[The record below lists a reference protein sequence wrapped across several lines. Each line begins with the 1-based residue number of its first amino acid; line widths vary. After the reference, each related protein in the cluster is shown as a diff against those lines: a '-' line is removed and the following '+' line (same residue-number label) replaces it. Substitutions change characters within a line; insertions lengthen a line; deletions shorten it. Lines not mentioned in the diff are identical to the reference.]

1 MHMRHMILGLAAIGL
16 AAGSGLFAQGTKE
29 LDPNGKALRIVSVF
43 EDGSYQVR
51 YEDGSVA
58 KITTDKDTDSDWPA
72 FQAGDYAY
80 ALLDENGHARS
91 LDTLVLRQGLGLTDY
106 EISKSLV
113 TKPEDLTDRFSY
125 TYGYLLLRT
134 LASQGLYFDVDYF
147 VRGALDGIQAAQGRK
162 IEEFFTPEE
171 MNAEVESYQANIWS
185 QGKAPSSYLG
195 TSLEDLAAIAM
206 LEKPTEEPGVFSYTY
221 GYLMSSNMVLQGM
234 EINAPFFSY
243 GMLDAGLD
251 NPTVLS
257 EQEMQEA
264 FMTYQ
269 SILIGQIVQ
278 RNHEKAD
285 TFFQENRGKEGVV
298 TTDSGLQ
305 YQILVESD
313 GAHPKATDKVKFH
326 YILRDLEGNVL
337 QNSHDAGEEAPTMAI
352 NGLVEGLV
360 EGMPLM
366 TVGSTWRFW
375 LPSDLAYGDAGA
387 GNDIEPGAA
396 IQFDIQLVDI
406 EPAEETRQ
414 N

>member
-1 MHMRHMILGLAAIGL
+1 MLISFFAKETEQGSSWVGKNMEANTILMILGILLAVAIIGL
-16 AAGSGLFAQGTKE
+16 VVLYHQK
-29 LDPNGKALRIVSVF
+29 N
-43 EDGSYQVR
+43 QV
-51 YEDGSVA
+51 
-58 KITTDKDTDSDWPA
+58 K
-72 FQAGDYAY
+72 
-80 ALLDENGHARS
+80 
-91 LDTLVLRQGLGLTDY
+91 
-106 EISKSLV
+106 
-113 TKPEDLTDRFSY
+113 
-125 TYGYLLLRT
+125 
-134 LASQGLYFDVDYF
+134 
-147 VRGALDGIQAAQGRK
+147 
-162 IEEFFTPEE
+162 
-171 MNAEVESYQANIWS
+171 
-185 QGKAPSSYLG
+185 
-195 TSLEDLAAIAM
+195 TSLEVAKVNWENERKLREE
-206 LEKPTEEPGVFSYTY
+206 EKAE
-221 GYLMSSNMVLQGM
+221 
-234 EINAPFFSY
+234 
-243 GMLDAGLD
+243 
-251 NPTVLS
+251 S

-269 SILIGQIVQ
+269 NILIGQIVQ